1 MAADGFEVDSQAL
14 RAHANAVDDTADA
27 ADACRRAAS
36 SIALGRDAYG
46 RMCQLIP
53 GLLHPIQEATI
64 DGFGETV
71 RALQEAADG
80 LRTVSDRYE
89 RGDEHAANRFDGVT
103 R

>member
-1 MAADGFEVDSQAL
+1 MTGGFEVDSQSL
-14 RAHANAVDDTADA
+14 RVHARAVDDTADA
-27 ADACRRAAS
+27 MEECRRAAS

-46 RMCQLIP
+46 RLCQLIP
-53 GLLHPIQEATI
+53 SLLHPIQEATI
-64 DGFGETV
+64 DSLGETV

-89 RGDEHAANRFDGVT
+89 RGDERAASRFGGGT